1 MLKIYDEPE
10 SQHERACLRC
20 MMNLDRQ
27 IEGACLRNM
36 MNRSRQIR
44 GVFNIIPQ

>member
-10 SQHERACLRC
+10 SPHERACLRC
-20 MMNLDRQ
+20 MMKLDRQ
-27 IEGACLRNM
+27 IEGACLRTM
-36 MNRSRQIR
+36 MNRSRQTR